1 MSILEGERARGWC
14 ALVFVKVK
22 ENVFIQSTT
31 KESLTNIT
39 EITKCIIFPS
49 KLQNAWL
56 HGLYILLFKIIYEE
70 AFCIAKNITIY
81 TINATM

>member
-31 KESLTNIT
+31 KE
-39 EITKCIIFPS
+39 
-49 KLQNAWL
+49 
-56 HGLYILLFKIIYEE
+56 
-70 AFCIAKNITIY
+70 
-81 TINATM
+81 